1 MNIIEEIASLLE
13 DEGINAPDS
22 NALAEKIY
30 EVLANTRQE
39 GFQITYVFRA
49 RQRFSIRKLLA
60 EYKVNNIPEIIDQI
74 ENLDK

>member
-13 DEGINAPDS
+13 NEGINAPDS

-60 EYKVNNIPEIIDQI
+60 EYKVKNIPEIIDQI

>member
-13 DEGINAPDS
+13 NEGINAPDS
-22 NALAEKIY
+22 NALAEKIF

>member
-13 DEGINAPDS
+13 NEGINAPDS

-60 EYKVNNIPEIIDQI
+60 EYKANNIPEIIDQI

>member
-13 DEGINAPDS
+13 NEGINAPDS

-60 EYKVNNIPEIIDQI
+60 EYKVNNIPEVLDQI

>member
-13 DEGINAPDS
+13 NEGINAPDS